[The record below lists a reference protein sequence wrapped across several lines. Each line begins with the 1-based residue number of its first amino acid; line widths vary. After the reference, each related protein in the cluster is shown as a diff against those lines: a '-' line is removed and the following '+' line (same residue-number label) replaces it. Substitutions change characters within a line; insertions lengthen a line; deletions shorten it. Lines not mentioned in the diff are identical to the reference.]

1 MSLNERGNPIQKG
14 AIRWCVLA
22 LFVVRLCAQL
32 PPNPFVSALVNSA
45 SSSVT
50 IGPNAW
56 VTIYRENL
64 ALPGDVRP
72 WTASDFTN
80 NQLPTS
86 LDGVSVKFSNG
97 ERGFVSFISP
107 NQISILTPADL
118 TRSSL
123 FDGYGVA
130 VEVDFVGVGPPIPGC
145 STLGTYS
152 RSCYNAYA
160 PCLSA
165 ETCDGNVQDFTC
177 GGHGTCSLPTS
188 YASVSPALF
197 TL

>member
-45 SSSVT
+45 SCSVT

-86 LDGVSVKFSNG
+86 LDGVSVKFFK
-97 ERGFVSFISP
+97 RRARIRFIYKPEPYKHSH
-107 NQISILTPADL
+107 
-118 TRSSL
+118 TRRP
-123 FDGYGVA
+123 DA
-130 VEVDFVGVGPPIPGC
+130 VI
-145 STLGTYS
+145 
-152 RSCYNAYA
+152 AI
-160 PCLSA
+160 
-165 ETCDGNVQDFTC
+165 
-177 GGHGTCSLPTS
+177 
-188 YASVSPALF
+188 
-197 TL
+197 